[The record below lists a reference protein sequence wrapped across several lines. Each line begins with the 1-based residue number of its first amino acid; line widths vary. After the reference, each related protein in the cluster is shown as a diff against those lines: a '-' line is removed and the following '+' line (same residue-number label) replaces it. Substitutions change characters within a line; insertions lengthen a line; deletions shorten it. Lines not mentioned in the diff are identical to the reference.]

1 MAELRKQWL
10 TPVDVA
16 NSEDDFAISKSTQ
29 ARLRTER
36 KIPFVRMGRQ
46 IRYER
51 VKLEEWMRKHEVKG
65 V

>member
-10 TPVDVA
+10 TPSDVA
-16 NSEDDFAISKSTQ
+16 NPEDDFQISKPTQ
-29 ARLRTER
+29 ARLRGAK

-51 VKLEEWMRKHEVKG
+51 VKLVAWMQSHEIVA
-65 V
+65 

>member
-1 MAELRKQWL
+1 MAEERKQWL

-16 NSEDDFAISKSTQ
+16 NPDDDFAISKSTQ
-29 ARLRTER
+29 ARLRGAR

-51 VKLEEWMRKHEVKG
+51 VKLEAWMRSHEVKG
-65 V
+65 K